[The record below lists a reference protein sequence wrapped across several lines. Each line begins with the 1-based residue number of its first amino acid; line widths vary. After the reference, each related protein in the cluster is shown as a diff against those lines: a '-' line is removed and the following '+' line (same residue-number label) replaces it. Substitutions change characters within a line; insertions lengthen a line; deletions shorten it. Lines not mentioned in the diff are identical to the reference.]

1 VICFFCDL
9 QLGDWERAD
18 DCKAVHRKLSP
29 SCPLVVGIP
38 CGNVP
43 SIKEL
48 NDLDE
53 SATLQQRL
61 EDVLMRKA
69 LLLQTTTAL
78 EGALD
83 DAKRQIKDAVMA
95 RRRFQAEAQAIALQR
110 QQAGI

>member
-1 VICFFCDL
+1 
-9 QLGDWERAD
+9 
-18 DCKAVHRKLSP
+18 
-29 SCPLVVGIP
+29 
-38 CGNVP
+38 VP

>member
-1 VICFFCDL
+1 
-9 QLGDWERAD
+9 
-18 DCKAVHRKLSP
+18 
-29 SCPLVVGIP
+29 
-38 CGNVP
+38 
-43 SIKEL
+43 
-48 NDLDE
+48 
-53 SATLQQRL
+53 
-61 EDVLMRKA
+61 MRKA